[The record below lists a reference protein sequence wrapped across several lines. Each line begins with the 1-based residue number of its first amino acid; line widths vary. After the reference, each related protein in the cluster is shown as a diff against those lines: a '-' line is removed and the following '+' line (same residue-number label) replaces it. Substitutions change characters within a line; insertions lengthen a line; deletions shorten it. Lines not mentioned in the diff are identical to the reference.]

1 LAASVAAHEPELVA
15 KVDAAVNDR
24 TVTGHRYSPA
34 LQASIDT
41 EG

>member
-1 LAASVAAHEPELVA
+1 VAA
-15 KVDAAVNDR
+15 VDALVNDS
-24 TVTGHRYSPA
+24 TVTGPRYSPA